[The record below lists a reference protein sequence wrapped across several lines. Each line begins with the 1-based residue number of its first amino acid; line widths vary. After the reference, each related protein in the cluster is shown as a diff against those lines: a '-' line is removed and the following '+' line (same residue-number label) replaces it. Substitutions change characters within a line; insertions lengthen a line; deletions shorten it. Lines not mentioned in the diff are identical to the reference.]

1 MSTVFEAP
9 APPATPEPVARAR
22 SPWRLALDRLM
33 RNRGAMASVIVL
45 AVIVAG
51 CVAAPLWARHV
62 AHTDPF
68 ASNVNGTTVID
79 GRRAPVVAPNP
90 SGLGS
95 TPIGPTL
102 GGRYFLGADSQG
114 RDVMARLLYGG
125 RASLAI
131 GVLAALITAVIA
143 TALGLVAGLYG
154 GWVDAVI
161 SRFLDLVWAF
171 PVYLLAISLATVLLV
186 QGIDLG
192 PVSIDAGSLGLPAAI
207 IGLVYVPYL
216 ARPIR
221 GETLSIRRQE
231 FVDAAI
237 AQGASNSR
245 LLLGELLPN
254 VAPVLIVF
262 LPLIVATNILTE
274 SALSY
279 LSIGVQ
285 APDAS
290 WGTIIQDGQGLLYSR
305 PWVSIAP
312 GVLIALTVLT
322 LNVIG
327 DGVRD
332 ALDPRGRT
340 RVRRRLLRRAAAA

>member
-1 MSTVFEAP
+1 
-9 APPATPEPVARAR
+9 
-22 SPWRLALDRLM
+22 
-33 RNRGAMASVIVL
+33 
-45 AVIVAG
+45 
-51 CVAAPLWARHV
+51 
-62 AHTDPF
+62 
-68 ASNVNGTTVID
+68 
-79 GRRAPVVAPNP
+79 
-90 SGLGS
+90 
-95 TPIGPTL
+95 
-102 GGRYFLGADSQG
+102 
-114 RDVMARLLYGG
+114 MARLLYGG
-125 RASLAI
+125 RASLQIAVI
-131 GVLAALITAVIA
+131 AALITGLIA
-143 TALGLVAGLYG
+143 TTLGLVAGLYG
-154 GWVDAVI
+154 GWVDAII

-186 QGIDLG
+186 QGLTIG
-192 PVSIDAGSLGLPAAI
+192 PLTVAAGSLFLPAAI
-207 IGLVYVPYL
+207 IGLIYVPYL
-216 ARPIR
+216 ARPVR

-231 FVDAAI
+231 FVEAAI
-237 AQGASNSR
+237 SQGASNRR

-290 WGTIIQDGQGLLYSR
+290 WGTIIQDGQSLLYTR

-312 GVLIALTVLT
+312 GLAIAATVLT

-332 ALDPRGRT
+332 ALDPRGRI
-340 RVRRRLLRRAAAA
+340 RVRRGFKRPDASA

>member
-1 MSTVFEAP
+1 MSVAAHAAAP
-9 APPATPEPVARAR
+9 LAESAAPRGSSPGQLARRRLR
-22 SPWRLALDRLM
+22 S
-33 RNRGAMASVIVL
+33 NRGAVASGLVL
-45 AVIVAG
+45 AVIVLG
-51 CVAAPLWARHV
+51 CLAAPLFAGHV

-68 ASNVNGTTVID
+68 GSNVSGTTTVD
-79 GRRAPVVAPNP
+79 GRPAPVVAPNA

-102 GGRYFLGADSQG
+102 GPGYFLGADTQG

-125 RASLAI
+125 RSTLHIALS
-131 GVLAALITAVIA
+131 AALITALLA
-143 TALGLVAGLYG
+143 TPLGLVAAFYG

-161 SRFLDLVWAF
+161 SRLLDLIWAF

-186 QGIDLG
+186 QGLRIG
-192 PVSIDAGSLGLPAAI
+192 PLTVDATSLWLPSLI

-221 GETLSIRRQE
+221 GEALTIRNRE
-231 FVDAAI
+231 FVEAAV
-237 AQGASNSR
+237 AQGASNRR
-245 LLLGELLPN
+245 LILGELLPN
-254 VAPVLIVF
+254 VLPVVIVF

-285 APDAS
+285 APNAS
-290 WGTIIQDGQGLLYSR
+290 WGTAVLDGQGLLYTR

-312 GVLIALTVLT
+312 GILIALTVLT

-332 ALDPRGRT
+332 ALDPRGRI
-340 RVRRRLLRRAAAA
+340 RVRRGLLRRGGVA

>member
-1 MSTVFEAP
+1 MSTVLEAP
-9 APPATPEPVARAR
+9 ASPAEPVPRGH
-22 SPWRLALDRLM
+22 SPWRMALERLR
-33 RNRGAMASVIVL
+33 RNRAAMASVVVLGLIV
-45 AVIVAG
+45 VA
-51 CVAAPLWARHV
+51 CVAAPLYAKRV

-68 ASNVNGTTVID
+68 ASNVNGTTLVD
-79 GRRAPVVAPNP
+79 GKKTDVLAQNP
-90 SGLGS
+90 LGLGS

-102 GGRYFLGADSQG
+102 SGRYFLGADGQG

-125 RASLAI
+125 RASLQIAL
-131 GVLAALITAVIA
+131 LAALITAVIA

-186 QGIDLG
+186 QGLKVG
-192 PVSIDAGSLGLPAAI
+192 PITVDAGSLLLPAVI
-207 IGLVYVPYL
+207 IGLIYVPYL
-216 ARPIR
+216 ARPVR

-231 FVDAAI
+231 FVEAAI
-237 AQGASNSR
+237 AQGASNPR

-290 WGTIIQDGQGLLYSR
+290 WGTIVQDGQSVLYTR

-312 GVLIALTVLT
+312 GLLIATTVLT

-332 ALDPRGRT
+332 ALDPRGRM
-340 RVRRRLLRRAAAA
+340 RVRRRARRGGSA